1 MPIQPNFLERTAFF
15 TLNAAPGPMLD
26 LAGLL
31 AYKAVNTAVELQLF
45 TALVAQPAS
54 AAELAQRLEAD
65 ERGIHA
71 LLRALLAIGYVVE
84 ENGRYRNSPMTDK
97 WFVQSGVLDMN
108 AALSVFNVF
117 LHELW
122 PYAADVV
129 RTGER
134 PFDFYE
140 FVYSDPELA
149 HNFQQMMVGN
159 ANVAGAEVLKKLTVP
174 DGAARLLDV
183 GGGHGVFSVMLANA
197 YPQLQATI
205 MDTAMALETAKQHI
219 SQHKLNGRI
228 QLQPGDMWQMD
239 WGEPYDLILLFNMV
253 HHYDLATNRKLL
265 QKAHAA
271 LKPGGQVA
279 IFDQIEGS
287 VFGSASNGIVQM
299 LAFMFYLFANGRI
312 FSADELTGLLME
324 TGFKKHQITKMR
336 QSPGSSL
343 ITATK

>member
-31 AYKAVNTAVELQLF
+31 AYKAVNTAVELHLF

-65 ERGIHA
+65 ERGVRA

-84 ENGRYRNSPMTDK
+84 ENGRYHNSPMTDK

-122 PYAADVV
+122 PHAAEVV

-134 PFDFYE
+134 PFNFYE

-159 ANVAGAEVLKKLTVP
+159 ANVVGAEVLKKLTVP
-174 DGAARLLDV
+174 AGVARLLDV

-197 YPQLQATI
+197 QPHLQATI
-205 MDTAMALETAKQHI
+205 LDTAVALETAKHHI
-219 SQHKLNGRI
+219 SQHNLNGRI
-228 QLQPGDMWQMD
+228 HLLPGDMWQMD

-253 HHYDLATNRKLL
+253 HHYDLDTNRKLL
-265 QKAHAA
+265 QKAYAA

-287 VFGSASNGIVQM
+287 VFGSGSNGIVQM
-299 LAFMFYLFANGRI
+299 LAFMFYLFANGRVYA
-312 FSADELTGLLME
+312 ADELMALLAE
-324 TGFKKHQITKMR
+324 VGFKNQQITKMR
-336 QSPGSSL
+336 LSPGSSL
-343 ITATK
+343 ITAVK